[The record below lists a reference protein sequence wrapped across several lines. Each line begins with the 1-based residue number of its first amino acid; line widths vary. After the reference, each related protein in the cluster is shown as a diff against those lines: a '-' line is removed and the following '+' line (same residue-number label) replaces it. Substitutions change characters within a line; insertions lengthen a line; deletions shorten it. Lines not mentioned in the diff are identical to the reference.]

1 MKVVIDPV
9 DTYLM
14 LSGKDPYAYQNIVD
28 NTEYQVFID
37 MLSKTKKKK
46 SASK

>member
-9 DTYLM
+9 DTHLM
-14 LSGKDPYAYQNIVD
+14 LSGKDPYAYKNLVD
-28 NTEYQVFID
+28 NTEYQVFIN
-37 MLSKTKKKK
+37 MLTKKREKK